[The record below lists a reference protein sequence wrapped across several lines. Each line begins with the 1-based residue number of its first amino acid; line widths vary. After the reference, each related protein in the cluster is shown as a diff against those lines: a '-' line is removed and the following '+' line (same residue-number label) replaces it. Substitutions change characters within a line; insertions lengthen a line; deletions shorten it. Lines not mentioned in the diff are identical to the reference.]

1 MRRQTGQDGTGF
13 FFLSLSPIQRMEKGG
28 RNWLPM
34 PWNRAGDIGRFTMLT
49 DMHVKRL
56 HFSFSKARQNR
67 TEHTHN
73 GHDGGLRCRFREESQ
88 TRMETMNWSRN

>member
-67 TEHTHN
+67 TEHTH
-73 GHDGGLRCRFREESQ
+73 
-88 TRMETMNWSRN
+88 TMDMTEGFAADSGKSPKQGWRP